1 MATLS
6 GLNGAMYVDGTRW
19 ALSTTLSL
27 SIERDVAEV
36 QIQQQAYIDQ
46 AIGPYKGEFSG
57 TGVVDSTDKV
67 LFDSITAGTSSTVA
81 IYPTNDSSDYWSF
94 TGYFTS
100 YSVSIPSDA
109 FNIIDFSGV
118 VDGALTITGFS

>member
-6 GLNGAMYVDGTRW
+6 GLNGALYIGGTRW
-19 ALSTTLSL
+19 AYSTTLSL

-36 QIQQQAYIDQ
+36 QIQQQQYIDQ
-46 AIGPYKGEFSG
+46 AVGPYKAEFSG
-57 TGVVDSTDKV
+57 TGVVDSTDKT
-67 LFDSITAGTSSTVA
+67 LFDNVTGGSSTTVA
-81 IYPTNDSSDYWSF
+81 IYPTNDSTDYWSF

-100 YSVSIPSDA
+100 YSVAIPSDG
-109 FNIIDFSGV
+109 FNVIDFAGI